1 MKRHV
6 RRVLGTPLARWGFT
20 ALAIV
25 ALTQAMAI
33 PALVCGAVAYQAWE
47 ARS

>member
-1 MKRHV
+1 MKRHA

-20 ALAIV
+20 ALAILAV
-25 ALTQAMAI
+25 TQAMAI
-33 PALVCGAVAYQAWE
+33 TALLCGAVAYQAWE

>member
-1 MKRHV
+1 MKRQV

-20 ALAIV
+20 VLAVV
-25 ALTQAMAI
+25 AAIQAMAI
-33 PALVCGAVAYQAWE
+33 PALACGAVAYQAWE